1 MASLIQRVLYRR
13 RHNFT
18 AQDAAKIARP
28 ATSFPSPN
36 FKDNVK
42 YLAYGSNLSAETFL
56 GKRGIKPLSQVN
68 VRVPSLAL
76 TFDLAGVP
84 YKEPRFANVR
94 ARETGDQ
101 ELIGVVYEVTPN
113 DYRTILLTE
122 GGYSVIK
129 VPCIPLTPV
138 EGIETFEA
146 NTLIIPPKLT
156 RQYHDGV
163 PSLRYLNL
171 LLHGA
176 NEHGLPE
183 EYQDYLAK
191 TGYYDA
197 STKRQ
202 KSGAVAVL
210 VTALPVILFLFA
222 FRAILS
228 DKEGKAPE
236 WFNTLQRYCFARI
249 WALYDHLWKPLFGDG
264 ENDKHNVKQ
273 KEEILKIARGTS
285 VTDEL
290 LGEIEEVTAVNVPD
304 GPSRY

>member
-1 MASLIQRVLYRR
+1 MTSLVQRALYRS
-13 RHNFT
+13 RHNFA
-18 AQDAAKIARP
+18 AQDAAKIAQP
-28 ATSFPSPN
+28 ATAFPSPN
-36 FKDNVK
+36 FKENIR

-56 GKRGIKPLSQVN
+56 GKRGIKPQSQVN
-68 VRVPSLAL
+68 VRVPSLTL

-101 ELIGVVYEVTPN
+101 ELIGVVYEVTPE
-113 DYRTILLTE
+113 DYRTILTTE
-122 GGYSVIK
+122 GGYNVIK
-129 VPCIPLTPV
+129 VSCIPLTPV

-183 EYQDYLAK
+183 EYQNYIAK

-197 STKRQ
+197 STRRQ
-202 KSGAVAVL
+202 KLGTAAVL
-210 VTALPVILFLFA
+210 LTALPVILLLFA
-222 FRAILS
+222 LRSLLS

-236 WFNTLQRYCFARI
+236 WFNTLQRQCFARI
-249 WALYDHLWKPLFGDG
+249 WAIYDHLWKPLFGDG
-264 ENDKHNVKQ
+264 ENDKHSVKQ
-273 KEEILKIARGTS
+273 RQEILDIDRRMSAA
-285 VTDEL
+285 DEL
-290 LGEIEEVTAVNVPD
+290 LREIEEVTAVNVPE
-304 GPSRY
+304 GGSRY